1 MTGGSVDSAV
11 GTIGPVEI
19 RVPADPGI
27 VRVVRL
33 AVSGVAAMAGF
44 SVDEIEDA
52 KLAVSEILIVLIEQ
66 GSADTVDVHIEVDG
80 ADLILVG
87 ATAATLDE
95 DDADLA
101 LSRAVLDSVC
111 AAHSIDTVD
120 GGVRIRAVVRHLD
133 LDGE

>member
-1 MTGGSVDSAV
+1 MTGSVDSAV

-33 AVSGVAAMAGF
+33 AVSGVAAMAAF
-44 SVDEIEDA
+44 SVDENEDA

-66 GSADTVDVHIEVDG
+66 GSSDSVDVRIEVDG
-80 ADLILVG
+80 PDLTLEG
-87 ATAATLDE
+87 ATTATLDE
-95 DDADLA
+95 GDVDLA

-111 AAHSIDTVD
+111 AEHSIDID
-120 GGVRIRAVVRHLD
+120 GDGVRIRAVVRHLD
-133 LDGE
+133 LHGE